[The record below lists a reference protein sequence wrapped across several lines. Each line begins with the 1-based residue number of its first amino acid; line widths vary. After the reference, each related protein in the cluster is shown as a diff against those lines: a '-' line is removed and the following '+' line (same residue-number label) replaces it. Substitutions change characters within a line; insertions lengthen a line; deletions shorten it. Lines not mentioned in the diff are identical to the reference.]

1 MKRRVYSVLSA
12 ISSSYPHLKGRL
24 PTCSSPVRH
33 SRREASS
40 SLAVRLACL
49 RRAAS
54 VRSEPGSN
62 SPLFYFKHPE
72 GRLISIIFK
81 QVPFLIFR
89 NVDLERK
96 KITTQ
101 SNHPSPCVISS
112 LILCS
117 TLIFLTKD
125 DCSLA
130 FFFPFPLI
138 SKTSLLAPT
147 LCLSAP
153 QRKRIYHKIIYS
165 VKRILLFSFVF
176 LI

>member
-1 MKRRVYSVLSA
+1 MGRKLILKRSRSFLSSTSLVICRVYSVLPA

-72 GRLISIIFK
+72 GRLISIILKASPVSFILGTLTFK
-81 QVPFLIFR
+81 
-89 NVDLERK
+89 RK
-96 KITTQ
+96 KKNNNAKQLFITPRTLFLSQ
-101 SNHPSPCVISS
+101 FFILRLFPYQRFFTLWLFLLS
-112 LILCS
+112 LP
-117 TLIFLTKD
+117 FNFKD
-125 DCSLA
+125 QFA
-130 FFFPFPLI
+130 
-138 SKTSLLAPT
+138 
-147 LCLSAP
+147 
-153 QRKRIYHKIIYS
+153 
-165 VKRILLFSFVF
+165 
-176 LI
+176 

>member
-1 MKRRVYSVLSA
+1 MGRKLILKRSRSFLSSTPLVKCRVYSVLSA

-72 GRLISIIFK
+72 GRLISIILS
-81 QVPFLIFR
+81 QSRFLF
-89 NVDLERK
+89 LGTLTFERK
-96 KITTQ
+96 KQCKVIIHH
-101 SNHPSPCVISS
+101 SKHLFSP

-125 DCSLA
+125 YCSLA
-130 FFFPFPLI
+130 FSSFP
-138 SKTSLLAPT
+138 SL
-147 LCLSAP
+147 
-153 QRKRIYHKIIYS
+153 
-165 VKRILLFSFVF
+165 
-176 LI
+176 

>member
-1 MKRRVYSVLSA
+1 MGRKLILKRSRSFLSSTSLVICRVYSVLPA

-72 GRLISIIFK
+72 GRLISIILKASPVSFILGTLTFK
-81 QVPFLIFR
+81 
-89 NVDLERK
+89 RK
-96 KITTQ
+96 KKNNNAKQLFIT
-101 SNHPSPCVISS
+101 PR
-112 LILCS
+112 
-117 TLIFLTKD
+117 TLFLSQFFVLRLFPYQRF
-125 DCSLA
+125 CSLA
-130 FFFPFPLI
+130 FSSFP
-138 SKTSLLAPT
+138 SL
-147 LCLSAP
+147 
-153 QRKRIYHKIIYS
+153 
-165 VKRILLFSFVF
+165 
-176 LI
+176 

>member
-1 MKRRVYSVLSA
+1 MGRKLILKRSRSFLSSIPLMKCRVYSVLPA

-72 GRLISIIFK
+72 GRLISIILKASPVSFILGTLTFK
-81 QVPFLIFR
+81 
-89 NVDLERK
+89 RK
-96 KITTQ
+96 KKNNNAQQLFITPHALFLSQFFILRLFPYQRFFTLWLFLL
-101 SNHPSPCVISS
+101 S
-112 LILCS
+112 LP
-117 TLIFLTKD
+117 FNFKD
-125 DCSLA
+125 QFA
-130 FFFPFPLI
+130 
-138 SKTSLLAPT
+138 
-147 LCLSAP
+147 
-153 QRKRIYHKIIYS
+153 
-165 VKRILLFSFVF
+165 
-176 LI
+176 

>member
-1 MKRRVYSVLSA
+1 MGRKLILKRSRSFLSSTSLVICRVYSVLPA

-72 GRLISIIFK
+72 GRLISIILKASPVSFILGTLTFK
-81 QVPFLIFR
+81 RKKKNNNAKQLFITPHAPFLSQFFVLR
-89 NVDLERK
+89 LFPYQRFF
-96 KITTQ
+96 TLWLFLL
-101 SNHPSPCVISS
+101 S
-112 LILCS
+112 LP
-117 TLIFLTKD
+117 FNFKD
-125 DCSLA
+125 QFA
-130 FFFPFPLI
+130 
-138 SKTSLLAPT
+138 
-147 LCLSAP
+147 
-153 QRKRIYHKIIYS
+153 
-165 VKRILLFSFVF
+165 
-176 LI
+176 